1 MCPDNLEMCLVNLE
15 RVCMIQK
22 CVCMIW
28 KVSRQSKKC
37 PDHLENEAE
46 QHIWTML
53 MHKILQTYLLR
64 AFVANLKIH
73 AIYALYPESFC
84 DKNLAIRKVFVFCD
98 SGAEVCRRR
107 RMKAGMWISRFC
119 HGRVT
124 RSLGWKFIACY
135 KITGGHTTL
144 IAQNQTLRSHASPL
158 IQRVQHASLAKVVQ
172 QLSILPFYNASL

>member
-1 MCPDNLEMCLVNLE
+1 MDDLEFGTSIVSTAYGAYLDHAYAKNLAN
-15 RVCMIQK
+15 
-22 CVCMIW
+22 
-28 KVSRQSKKC
+28 
-37 PDHLENEAE
+37 HL
-46 QHIWTML
+46 L
-53 MHKILQTYLLR
+53 C
-64 AFVANLKIH
+64 AFVANLKIN

-144 IAQNQTLRSHASPL
+144 IAQNQTLGSHASSL
-158 IQRVQHASLAKVVQ
+158 IQRV
-172 QLSILPFYNASL
+172 